1 STPPPLPPRPAPR
14 RFGEALDELP
24 APAPAPAG
32 PVTTLDDPVPRTAQ
46 RTAHRRTAD
55 PAHRGRASP
64 GIPWGT
70 PPEQRATSRRESAG
84 ARAGATTSSTS
95 SHLGLASPSTKEP
108 TMAHRA
114 RRIRQQS
121 LNPGRFIEL
130 GVLVPVG
137 GWVDG
142 GH

>member
-55 PAHRGRASP
+55 PTHRGRASP

-70 PPEQRATSRRESAG
+70 PPEQPATSRRESAG
-84 ARAGATTSSTS
+84 ARWGATTSSTPR
-95 SHLGLASPSTKEP
+95 HLGLARPS
-108 TMAHRA
+108 A
-114 RRIRQQS
+114 RRANDGTQS
-121 LNPGRFIEL
+121 TTNSPAEL
-130 GVLVPVG
+130 DLWRLRLVR
-137 GWVDG
+137 GWSHVQTR
-142 GH
+142 